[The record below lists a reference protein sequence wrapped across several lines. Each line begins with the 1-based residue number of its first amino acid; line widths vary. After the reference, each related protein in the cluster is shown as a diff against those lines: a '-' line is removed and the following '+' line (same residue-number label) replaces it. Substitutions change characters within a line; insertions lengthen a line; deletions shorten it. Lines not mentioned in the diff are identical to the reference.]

1 MNDVLSISGH
11 GHALSIV
18 RGESG
23 EYLIIRTMWEGKR
36 CHQTIAGY
44 NNFDQ
49 CMEFITGYY
58 REIA

>member
-1 MNDVLSISGH
+1 MNHIIDISGH

-18 RGESG
+18 RDASG